1 MSMIVK
7 AALAAA
13 AVWAFAGEAIAQS
26 QGPLTTLP
34 WATRSRTK
42 PNPDHDQQQQPA
54 TADQNLLQ
62 APPST
67 KPLESA
73 PEVPK
78 EKLAD
83 R

>member
-7 AALAAA
+7 AALAMA

-26 QGPLTTLP
+26 QGPMTTLP

-42 PNPDHDQQQQPA
+42 PNPDQQP
-54 TADQNLLQ
+54 TDGSNVLLQ
-62 APPST
+62 APPPSAA
-67 KPLESA
+67 PVQGA
-73 PEVPK
+73 PEPPK
-78 EKLAD
+78 DKIAD